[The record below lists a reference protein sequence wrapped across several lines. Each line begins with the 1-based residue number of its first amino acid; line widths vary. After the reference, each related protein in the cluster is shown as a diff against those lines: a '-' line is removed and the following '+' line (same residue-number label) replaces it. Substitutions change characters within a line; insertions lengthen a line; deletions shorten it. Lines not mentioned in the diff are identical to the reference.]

1 MPRIQEYD
9 TGVESPGEDIRMKVR
24 DYMPVPPV
32 VVVVSPVLRTQLIS
46 RTQEEDVYD
55 AYPLQ

>member
-1 MPRIQEYD
+1 VPRIQEYD